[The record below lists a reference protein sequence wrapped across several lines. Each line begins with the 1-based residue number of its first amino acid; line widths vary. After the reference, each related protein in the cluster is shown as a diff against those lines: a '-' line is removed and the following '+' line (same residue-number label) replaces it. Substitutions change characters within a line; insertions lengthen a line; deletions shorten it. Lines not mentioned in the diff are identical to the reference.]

1 MYGSL
6 GLPAGARIKEPT
18 CQSRR
23 CKRLG
28 FDPWVGKIPC
38 RRTWQPTPVFLPAES
53 MDGVAWQAT
62 VHRNAESDTTEEI
75 SNSTCIYLQAMYTNL
90 IQFNGLNCDWET
102 VLIYIWLLL
111 PDSSQQIIPKL
122 ASCLLIFRMLQ

>member
-1 MYGSL
+1 MDLWASQLVLVLKNPLAKAEDVRDSGSIP
-6 GLPAGARIKEPT
+6 GSGRSPAGGHGNP
-18 CQSRR
+18 
-23 CKRLG
+23 
-28 FDPWVGKIPC
+28 
-38 RRTWQPTPVFLPAES
+38 LPYS
-53 MDGVAWQAT
+53 CLQNPMDGVAWQAT

>member
-1 MYGSL
+1 ML
-6 GLPAGARIKEPT
+6 KNLPANAEDVRDSG
-18 CQSRR
+18 S
-23 CKRLG
+23 
-28 FDPWVGKIPC
+28 IPGSG
-38 RRTWQPTPVFLPAES
+38 RSPAGGHGNPLPYS
-53 MDGVAWQAT
+53 CLQNPMDGVAWQAT